1 MSKTSVF
8 NTTQKLVDEKMSVG
22 LSEVDQKL
30 LQKLLMSPLTQSF
43 ESLIL
48 PAQDEMNKLWV
59 MQVYQPFN
67 TNLSKKYPFN
77 SSATLQATS
86 NEISQILGEN
96 GSIARY
102 VKEYLDP
109 LVIRRGYTLTSK
121 TWKDLGLV

>member
-1 MSKTSVF
+1 MNLVKSTINEQNSVF

-30 LQKLLMSPLTQSF
+30 LQKLLMCHLTQSF

-59 MQVYQPFN
+59 MQVHQPFN

-77 SSATLQATS
+77 SSGTLQATT
-86 NEISQILGEN
+86 Q
-96 GSIARY
+96 
-102 VKEYLDP
+102 
-109 LVIRRGYTLTSK
+109 
-121 TWKDLGLV
+121 